1 MKAVVSWISLTLGS
15 RRFLF
20 VALLSLHTEKS
31 IIAKKECWT
40 KIQLC
45 WGCM

>member
-1 MKAVVSWISLTLGS
+1 MKAVVPWISLTLGS
-15 RRFLF
+15 RRFF
-20 VALLSLHTEKS
+20 CCIIVLHTEKP
-31 IIAKKECWT
+31 IIEKKECWT